1 MLLIYWTGKVWS
13 AVASLCDHL
22 TLSYEMRDDR
32 DEAIDLTRYEAIIPS
47 PWVPSHHRIYQSG
60 KVIAELDFAYQFLP
74 RGFQI
79 ISVTGT
85 DGKSTTSWILYRIL
99 EKEYCVKKSVYL
111 SWNFDIPF
119 SATVLEIL
127 QKWETEGIIVVEVS
141 SFMAYAIKKFQS
153 EYSLFTNFRP
163 DHLNWHSDMQD
174 YLDAK
179 MRILQ
184 STKKSSMMNQQIIDY
199 ARENNLRID
208 IPHNV
213 RIFASDTQKVIDPDI
228 EMTKSNRS
236 FRDRTDGEDIII
248 AGRSKYRLS
257 ETHFS
262 GMHNAMNIL
271 SVWLITDAMCI
282 SSKRIKGY
290 LTEIMWL
297 PHRLE
302 KIGEKNGIIFVED
315 SKSTSAQSLE
325 AALGSYGEEKNLLII
340 VGGSDKWDIFAYLT
354 PKFQK
359 RVKMMACIGATKEQF
374 IAIAQQA
381 NIAYISTDSLAD
393 VVTWLYQKG
402 EEGDILMLSPGCAS
416 YGLFRDYLHRAN
428 EFRDAIAKIQ

>member
-1 MLLIYWTGKVWS
+1 
-13 AVASLCDHL
+13 
-22 TLSYEMRDDR
+22 
-32 DEAIDLTRYEAIIPS
+32 
-47 PWVPSHHRIYQSG
+47 
-60 KVIAELDFAYQFLP
+60 
-74 RGFQI
+74 
-79 ISVTGT
+79 
-85 DGKSTTSWILYRIL
+85 
-99 EKEYCVKKSVYL
+99 
-111 SWNFDIPF
+111 
-119 SATVLEIL
+119 
-127 QKWETEGIIVVEVS
+127 
-141 SFMAYAIKKFQS
+141 MAYAIKKFQS

-271 SVWLITDAMCI
+271 SV
-282 SSKRIKGY
+282 
-290 LTEIMWL
+290 
-297 PHRLE
+297 
-302 KIGEKNGIIFVED
+302 
-315 SKSTSAQSLE
+315 
-325 AALGSYGEEKNLLII
+325 
-340 VGGSDKWDIFAYLT
+340 
-354 PKFQK
+354 
-359 RVKMMACIGATKEQF
+359 
-374 IAIAQQA
+374 
-381 NIAYISTDSLAD
+381 
-393 VVTWLYQKG
+393 
-402 EEGDILMLSPGCAS
+402 
-416 YGLFRDYLHRAN
+416 
-428 EFRDAIAKIQ
+428 